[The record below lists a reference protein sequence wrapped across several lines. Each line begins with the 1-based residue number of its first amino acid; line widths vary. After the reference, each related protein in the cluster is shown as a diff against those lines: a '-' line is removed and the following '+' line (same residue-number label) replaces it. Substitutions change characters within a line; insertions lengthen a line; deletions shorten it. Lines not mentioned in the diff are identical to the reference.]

1 MIYIVR
7 SLASV
12 SLRKSLKSRT
22 SFHFDFFSISF
33 GKDYSALYGGVL
45 KEQTS
50 YVAKCIQRI
59 ISLYQGKAKKV
70 ILIGHSMVC
79 YNDVV
84 YYNTRKQE

>member
-1 MIYIVR
+1 MFVTVR

-22 SFHFDFFSISF
+22 PFHFDYFSISF

-45 KEQTS
+45 QEETN

-59 ISLYQGKAKKV
+59 LALYQGKAKSI

-79 YNDVV
+79 IYI
-84 YYNTRKQE
+84 